1 MALIRILSALVRRL
15 WVDTAAAT
23 VPIVAIVLPPLLIGV
38 AAGGQYG
45 FLNIQKTALQGVA
58 DEAALGAAKG
68 LALSTSDSSTVA
80 QAAVSMVQAAL
91 VGNAFA
97 QADNITAK
105 VVDNNTGVEVVV
117 SRSMKPILGSVLGAS
132 SYAVKARAV
141 AHVYG
146 STVPICIIGL
156 DARRKGTLSL
166 DTNAVVQAN
175 ACAAYSNSNHPWSIS
190 AVDSAILKTGLTCAV
205 GGKHGN
211 FPNFAPQPKSGCPP
225 IHDPLLARAAPS
237 VGPCDHTN
245 FTATTN
251 TTLQP
256 GVYCG
261 GLKISGPYTVSLASG
276 TYILTN
282 GPLLVEKGGSLSG
295 VNVGFYLSGT
305 GAVINFQAASTISL
319 TAPKIGIMAGLLFFE
334 DRSSPAGQLH
344 QVLSNNAQTLL
355 GTIYLS
361 QGRFFVGA
369 NAPVA
374 GNSAYTI
381 VVADTLELSAGPT
394 FVLNSNYGAT
404 DIPVP
409 KGVGPTS
416 STTRLDF

>member
-1 MALIRILSALVRRL
+1 M
-15 WVDTAAAT
+15 
-23 VPIVAIVLPPLLIGV
+23 
-38 AAGGQYG
+38 Q
-45 FLNIQKTALQGVA
+45 
-58 DEAALGAAKG
+58 
-68 LALSTSDSSTVA
+68 
-80 QAAVSMVQAAL
+80 
-91 VGNAFA
+91 
-97 QADNITAK
+97 
-105 VVDNNTGVEVVV
+105 
-117 SRSMKPILGSVLGAS
+117 
-132 SYAVKARAV
+132 
-141 AHVYG
+141 
-146 STVPICIIGL
+146 
-156 DARRKGTLSL
+156 
-166 DTNAVVQAN
+166 
-175 ACAAYSNSNHPWSIS
+175 
-190 AVDSAILKTGLTCAV
+190 
-205 GGKHGN
+205 
-211 FPNFAPQPKSGCPP
+211 
-225 IHDPLLARAAPS
+225 DPLLARVAPS
-237 VGPCDHTN
+237 VGPCDHTI
-245 FTATTN
+245 FTVTTN

-261 GLKISGPYTVSLASG
+261 GLKISGPYTVSLTSG

-334 DRSSPAGQLH
+334 DRSSPAAQLH

-355 GTIYLS
+355 GTIYLAR
-361 QGRFFVGA
+361 GRFFVGA

-381 VVADTLELSAGPT
+381 VVADALELSAGPT

-416 STTRLDF
+416 STTRLDM